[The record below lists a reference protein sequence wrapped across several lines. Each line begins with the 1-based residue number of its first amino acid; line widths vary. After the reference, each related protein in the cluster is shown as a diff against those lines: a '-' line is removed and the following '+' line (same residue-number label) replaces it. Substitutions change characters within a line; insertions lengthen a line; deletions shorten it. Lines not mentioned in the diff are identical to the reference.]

1 MSYLP
6 QLYWLERRLC
16 NLRCSDGE
24 HQKLTARLNQ
34 HADIVNACRMETR
47 TDKSKVTT
55 TTKGSNK
62 TDLHELSTVQE
73 GEPALS
79 AWEPPL
85 IANMHIRTATVTEA
99 MVRLDKI
106 SHDNTSRSAAKC
118 RLYKFPSNCV
128 DARCELCLPTQ
139 ERRRHLKTSV
149 QWGFSEYPIWDTKSM
164 TLWSMSATFMW
175 HQEPILAKIKCSQ
188 EITRPFFMIPWI
200 RVDAEVDRGKIG
212 LQMWKSGRI
221 ISSKACLPLLK
232 TNLSSEPSQ
241 ILSINQQHN
250 HSWNGSS

>member
-1 MSYLP
+1 MRYLP

-85 IANMHIRTATVTEA
+85 IANMHIRIATVTEA

-128 DARCELCLPTQ
+128 DGRCPHKKEGIWKQVCNEASLNILYGIQ
-139 ERRRHLKTSV
+139 N
-149 QWGFSEYPIWDTKSM
+149 QWLYG
-164 TLWSMSATFMW
+164 
-175 HQEPILAKIKCSQ
+175 
-188 EITRPFFMIPWI
+188 
-200 RVDAEVDRGKIG
+200 
-212 LQMWKSGRI
+212 
-221 ISSKACLPLLK
+221 ACLLLLCD
-232 TNLSSEPSQ
+232 TRNLFLQKSSVHKKLQ
-241 ILSINQQHN
+241 D
-250 HSWNGSS
+250 HSSWYLG